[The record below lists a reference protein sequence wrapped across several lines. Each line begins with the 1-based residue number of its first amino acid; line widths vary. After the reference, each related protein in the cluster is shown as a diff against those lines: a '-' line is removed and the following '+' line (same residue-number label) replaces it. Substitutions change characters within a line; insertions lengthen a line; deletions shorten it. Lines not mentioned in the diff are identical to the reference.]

1 MATKEGLAFQLS
13 QATSTIIYQARA
25 LEKQSEHIETLQKEK
40 ENLEYKISRFNYR
53 FSRSRRLL
61 AELREAVLKLKLVEN
76 KKLSEEEEIER
87 AQTEKELH
95 ELLNGLST
103 DNETERNRMEI
114 KKLDKYIK
122 NVQRFEVV
130 KSVKEW
136 EWQSRYPDFETA
148 VNALLKQLDLQREL
162 LLIAAI
168 QQRRLLIKTNKNK
181 SN

>member
-1 MATKEGLAFQLS
+1 
-13 QATSTIIYQARA
+13 
-25 LEKQSEHIETLQKEK
+25 
-40 ENLEYKISRFNYR
+40 
-53 FSRSRRLL
+53 
-61 AELREAVLKLKLVEN
+61 
-76 KKLSEEEEIER
+76 
-87 AQTEKELH
+87 
-95 ELLNGLST
+95 
-103 DNETERNRMEI
+103 MEI

>member
-1 MATKEGLAFQLS
+1 
-13 QATSTIIYQARA
+13 
-25 LEKQSEHIETLQKEK
+25 
-40 ENLEYKISRFNYR
+40 
-53 FSRSRRLL
+53 
-61 AELREAVLKLKLVEN
+61 
-76 KKLSEEEEIER
+76 
-87 AQTEKELH
+87 
-95 ELLNGLST
+95 
-103 DNETERNRMEI
+103 MEI

-130 KSVKEW
+130 KSVKDW
-136 EWQSRYPDFETA
+136 DWQTRYPDFETA